1 MFLSNNKRKNTNA
14 TDWEKVFAS
23 HILLP
28 RILRTH
34 KIQQLKK
41 KNPIRKEVHEKMGF
55 PGGTGIKEPACQ
67 RRRG

>member
-1 MFLSNNKRKNTNA
+1 MFLSTNRRKNRNA

-34 KIQQLKK
+34 KIQELK

-55 PGGTGIKEPACQ
+55 PGGTAVKEPACQ
-67 RRRG
+67 CRRG